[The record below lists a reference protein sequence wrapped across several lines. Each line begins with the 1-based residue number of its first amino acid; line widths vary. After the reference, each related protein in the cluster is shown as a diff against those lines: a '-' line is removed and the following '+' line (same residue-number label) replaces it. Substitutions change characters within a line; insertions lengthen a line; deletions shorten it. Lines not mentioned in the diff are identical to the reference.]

1 MDDYPANV
9 PGQGNYGDPWV
20 FQQVRTAIREGKYA
34 WAETLLDGVRDHGAE
49 WHFLMGALC
58 FRKGWMDEAQ
68 RHYES
73 AAQMDAGNE
82 EYRRAAERM
91 RNGPCYHPKER
102 PFGTLFAENLCV
114 GLGAAFVFCGVCGA
128 CGTCGFCAGTCYIC
142 SRGID
147 MMPH

>member
-1 MDDYPANV
+1 MDDYPANA
-9 PGQGNYGDPWV
+9 PGQGDYGDPWV

-68 RHYES
+68 RHYEF

-102 PFGTLFAENLCV
+102 PFGTLFAENLGSRVCV
-114 GLGAAFVFCGVCGA
+114 LRGLRRLRNLRLLRRHLL
-128 CGTCGFCAGTCYIC
+128 YLLP
-142 SRGID
+142 RD
-147 MMPH
+147 